1 MNHLDPNRHVRGES
15 QYLDDVPT
23 QQGTLYAAVF
33 ESPLAHGVLRSLDF
47 SAALTAPGVARV
59 LTAQDIPGIN
69 QIGGIVADE
78 PLLAEGHVHFRGQPV
93 ALVLAR
99 TEAQA
104 HAALKLIKVEI
115 DPLPVITDPR
125 VAAAQGELIVPPR
138 TFKIGD
144 SAAAWASCAHVFEGV
159 AESGGQEHL
168 YIETQGAYAF
178 PTEMGGVRMISST
191 QGPTAVQRHTAH
203 VLGLGMH
210 QVEVDVTRL
219 GGGFGGKEDQATPWG
234 ALAALGAFVTKKPVK
249 LVLDRMADMRMTGKR
264 HPYSSDFKIGFD

>member
-1 MNHLDPNRHVRGES
+1 ML
-15 QYLDDVPT
+15 
-23 QQGTLYAAVF
+23 F
-33 ESPLAHGVLRSLDF
+33 RS
-47 SAALTAPGVARV
+47 
-59 LTAQDIPGIN
+59 
-69 QIGGIVADE
+69 
-78 PLLAEGHVHFRGQPV
+78 
-93 ALVLAR
+93 LVLAR
-99 TEAQA
+99 SEAQA
-104 HAALKLIKVEI
+104 HTALKLIKVEI
-115 DPLPVITDPR
+115 DPLPIITDPR

-138 TFKIGD
+138 TCKIGD
-144 SAAAWASCAHVFEGV
+144 SQAAWATCAHVFEGV

-178 PTEMGGVRMISST
+178 PTEMGGVKIISST

-234 ALAALGAFVTKKPVK
+234 ALAALAAFCTRKPVK

-264 HPYSSDFKIGFD
+264 HPYSSDFKIGLDADLQLIAYEVTFFQNAGAAADLSPAVLDRKSVV